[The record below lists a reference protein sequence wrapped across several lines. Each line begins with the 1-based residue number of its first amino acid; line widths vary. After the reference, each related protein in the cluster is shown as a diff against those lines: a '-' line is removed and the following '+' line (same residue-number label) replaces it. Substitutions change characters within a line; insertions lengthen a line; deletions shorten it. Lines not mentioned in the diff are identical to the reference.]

1 MLNWERRIR
10 HINRRVKPTAMVKL
24 GLRGQLLKAKVK
36 ERRGLPSRNL
46 PAELVFERVRLK
58 FMDETRGPD
67 AADRIRRL
75 HRSEMHERLM
85 ERKRRQRAA
94 ARRRA
99 RPPVGDTCI
108 YLWRR
113 RQEWL
118 RNVEATERNPF
129 EQNR

>member
-1 MLNWERRIR
+1 MNWERQIG
-10 HINRRVKPTAMVKL
+10 HINRRVKPTAISRL

-46 PAELVFERVRLK
+46 PAELVFERVRLR
-58 FMDETRGPD
+58 FMDETRSPD
-67 AADRIRRL
+67 AADRIRRRR
-75 HRSEMHERLM
+75 RSEMHERLM
-85 ERKRRQRAA
+85 ERKRRQRDA

-99 RPPVGDTCI
+99 RPLVEDTCI

-118 RNVEATERNPF
+118 RSVESAEREPG

>member
-1 MLNWERRIR
+1 MLNWERQIR
-10 HINRRVKPTAMVKL
+10 HINRRVKPMAMVKL
-24 GLRGQLLKAKVK
+24 GLQGQLLKAKVK

-58 FMDETRGPD
+58 FMDETRDSD

-85 ERKRRQRAA
+85 ERKRRQRDA

-99 RPPVGDTCI
+99 RPRVADTCI

-118 RNVEATERNPF
+118 RSVESAEREPCD
-129 EQNR
+129 QSR

>member
-1 MLNWERRIR
+1 
-10 HINRRVKPTAMVKL
+10 
-24 GLRGQLLKAKVK
+24 
-36 ERRGLPSRNL
+36 
-46 PAELVFERVRLK
+46 
-58 FMDETRGPD
+58 MDETRGPD
-67 AADRIRRL
+67 AADSCIRRL

-99 RPPVGDTCI
+99 LRAVTCI

-113 RQEWL
+113 RQERL